1 MWVSGPLPRASLN
14 NTWDGQASYKPGLR
28 EQWVAGPVRLPAVRS
43 GPGFQ
48 GGTEN
53 RMSQALPTVR
63 SGSWYVI
70 TGLIGRL
77 LVNLALLSFSLF
89 CLIPFMVV
97 ISASLTT
104 EEAIGEYGYTVLPK
118 QFSTLAYEIIF
129 RDASRVLRSYG
140 VSTLV
145 TVVGALLGM
154 LVMSLMAYA
163 LSRRQFQLRQGISF
177 YIFFTMLFS
186 GGLVP
191 SYILITQYLH
201 LKDTLWVLIV
211 PGLVS
216 GWYVLVLRTFFQD
229 IPEEL
234 LDAAKIDGAGEWRI
248 FFQIAVPLSSPGL
261 ATVGLFTMLG
271 YWNNF
276 YTALLYIEKQEL
288 YPIQYLLWVI
298 LQSAEWLQRTEQ
310 AQLMSESL
318 RVPALPMR
326 MAMAVLAIG
335 PIAFGYLFVQKYF
348 IRGIRLGSLKG

>member
-1 MWVSGPLPRASLN
+1 MLTG
-14 NTWDGQASYKPGLR
+14 
-28 EQWVAGPVRLPAVRS
+28 
-43 GPGFQ
+43 
-48 GGTEN
+48 
-53 RMSQALPTVR
+53 ALT
-63 SGSWYVI
+63 SA
-70 TGLIGRL
+70 TL
-77 LVNLALLSFSLF
+77 NLALLAFSLF
-89 CLIPFMVV
+89 CLVPFLVV
-97 ISASLTT
+97 ISASLST
-104 EEAIGEYGYTVLPK
+104 EDAISKYGYTLLPK
-118 QFSTLAYEIIF
+118 EFSALAYRIIF
-129 RDASRVLRSYG
+129 ADASRVLRSYG
-140 VSTLV
+140 VSIVV
-145 TVVGALLGM
+145 TVVGSALSM
-154 LVMSLMAYA
+154 VVMSLMAYA
-163 LSRRQFQLRQGISF
+163 LSRRQFQLRKAVSF

-201 LKDTLWVLIV
+201 LKDKLWVLIL

-234 LDAAKIDGAGEWRI
+234 LDAAKIDGAGEWRM
-248 FFQIAVPLSSPGL
+248 FFQMAVPLSTPGL

-276 YTALLYIEKQEL
+276 YTALLYMDRQDL

-310 AQLMSESL
+310 AQMMSDAV
-318 RVPALPMR
+318 RVPMLPMR
-326 MAMAVLAIG
+326 MAMVALAIG